1 MLQFQ
6 DFINNLLAAATP
18 YIAEFQKQE
27 GGPFGASVLTYAKI
41 VSGIISALLFAGIV
55 VLMMKFYKTM
65 GTSPIDRLSES
76 IRASAIP
83 KERIGKQW
91 ERIKARIVRG
101 SEAEWK
107 LAVIEADKLCDN
119 ILRRMGYHG
128 ESMDQRL
135 KAIKPAQLSSLENL
149 KVAHQV
155 YLTVVQDPSFSPS
168 QYEAQEAL
176 RNYETFLQE
185 MQAIS

>member
-18 YIAEFQKQE
+18 YAAEFQKQE
-27 GGPFGASVLTYAKI
+27 SGPFWASALTYAKI
-41 VSGIISALLFAGIV
+41 ASGVISVLLFSGII
-55 VLMMKFYKTM
+55 VLMMRFYKIM
-65 GTSPIDRLSES
+65 GTSPIDRLSEGM
-76 IRASAIP
+76 RASAIP

-91 ERIKARIVRG
+91 ERIKARIVHG

-135 KAIKPAQLSSLENL
+135 KAIKPAQLLSLANL
-149 KVAHQV
+149 TVAHQV
-155 YLTVVQDPSFSPS
+155 YLTVVQDPSFFPS
-168 QYEAQEAL
+168 QYETQEAL

-185 MQAIS
+185 MQAVS